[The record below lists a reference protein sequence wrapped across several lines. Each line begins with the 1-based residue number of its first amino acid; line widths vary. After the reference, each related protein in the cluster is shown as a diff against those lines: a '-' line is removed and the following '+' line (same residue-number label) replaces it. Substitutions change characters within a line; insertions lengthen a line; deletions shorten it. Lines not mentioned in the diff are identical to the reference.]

1 MQEDYEAEVKVFKA
15 LCNEFRLQVLAR
27 LRTGEKCACDLLQ
40 HVSTS
45 QSNRSHHMKI
55 LVDSGIEVARQDGK
69 WTHYS
74 IDEEGAQRARDLLE
88 RITKSEGG
96 QS

>member
-1 MQEDYEAEVKVFKA
+1 
-15 LCNEFRLQVLAR
+15 
-27 LRTGEKCACDLLQ
+27 
-40 HVSTS
+40 
-45 QSNRSHHMKI
+45 MKI
-55 LVDSGIEVARQDGK
+55 LVDSGIVVARQDGK